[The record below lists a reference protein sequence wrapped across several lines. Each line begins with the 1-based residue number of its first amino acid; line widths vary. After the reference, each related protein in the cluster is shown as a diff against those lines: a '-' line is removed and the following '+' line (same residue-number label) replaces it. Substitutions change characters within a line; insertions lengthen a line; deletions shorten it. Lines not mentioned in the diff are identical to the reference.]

1 MKRHVFLVWFG
12 IFLVWA
18 IYRANFFNP
27 DWVDEFIIKPLVF
40 VMPVM
45 VVNFF
50 IERQG
55 LAGLGL
61 SAPIKSLLV
70 DGYIGV
76 VLGVLF
82 AVEGMIVN
90 LVKYQAFT
98 FTPLLEL
105 TKSGGISAFL
115 LINVATAISEEI
127 LARGYIY
134 NRLFTISRQQF
145 WAAFVSNV
153 LFLLIHIPVIFSRLH
168 LTGFSIIMYPAT
180 ILVLG
185 FTNCYL
191 YTLRKSIVL
200 PIFLHIFWN
209 MTVALYL

>member
-1 MKRHVFLVWFG
+1 MKRHVFIVWFF

-18 IYRANFFNP
+18 FYRANFFNP
-27 DWVDEFIIKPLVF
+27 DWMDEFIIKPLVF
-40 VMPVM
+40 ILPVI

-50 IERQG
+50 VERQG
-55 LAGLGL
+55 WAGIGL
-61 SAPIKSLLV
+61 RMPFKSLLV

-82 AVEGMIVN
+82 AVEGMIAN
-90 LVKYQAFT
+90 LVKYQTFT
-98 FTPLLEL
+98 FTPIFEIAR
-105 TKSGGISAFL
+105 SGGIGMFL
-115 LINVATAISEEI
+115 LINVATAISEEV
-127 LARGYIY
+127 LARGYLF
-134 NRLFTISRQQF
+134 NRLYTISRQQF
-145 WAAFVSNV
+145 FAALVSNV
-153 LFLLIHIPVIFSRLH
+153 LFLLLHIPVIFSRLH
-168 LTGFSIIMYPAT
+168 LTGFATIVYPAT

-191 YTLRKSIVL
+191 FTLRKSVVL